1 MIVQFDI
8 IIYHKFY
15 ILLMHCTFK
24 KLVKQHKHENNIN
37 INSARGDC
45 DHIITMDPN
54 VVYFHITL

>member
-1 MIVQFDI
+1 
-8 IIYHKFY
+8 
-15 ILLMHCTFK
+15 MHCTFK